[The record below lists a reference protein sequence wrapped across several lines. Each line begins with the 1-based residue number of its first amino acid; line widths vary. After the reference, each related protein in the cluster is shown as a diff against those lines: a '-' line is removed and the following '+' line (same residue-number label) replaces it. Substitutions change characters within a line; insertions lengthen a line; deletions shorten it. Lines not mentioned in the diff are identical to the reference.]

1 VRWLRANDGDVVPS
15 DVVYLKVSFDVNPQ
29 LCERLHIEQ
38 LPFFSLYKGA
48 RGRIAA
54 FAATRGTFQRL
65 RGTVES
71 PIEF

>member
-1 VRWLRANDGDVVPS
+1 VPS